1 MNYKNSSKEIR
12 DEAYTT
18 IMTLYRTMGAKLKSY
33 LTDIRK
39 AALEVL
45 QEGFDEIDGV
55 HPESKSKA
63 PPSQPT
69 ITTNI
74 DPMGAQGGA
83 KKKKSVKVAGEE
95 EKDPDKTCFYC
106 GKYDSTFDSD
116 TLDLHAF

>member
-18 IMTLYRTMGAKLKSY
+18 IMTLCRTMGAKLKSY

-63 PPSQPT
+63 PPS
-69 ITTNI
+69 
-74 DPMGAQGGA
+74 
-83 KKKKSVKVAGEE
+83 
-95 EKDPDKTCFYC
+95 
-106 GKYDSTFDSD
+106 
-116 TLDLHAF
+116 